1 MNKEELKEKL
11 VGKHLLL
18 QPHLDDLPFSIGSIL
33 LEQYIKKEDST
44 IYTIFGKEFFNIRNY
59 AHDEHAMQILKDE
72 EAKWF
77 QSAGME
83 SHRFELEEAGYR
95 GITSI
100 RKLFRTKSADQFDLC
115 YKELEYGNWEEVLG
129 CIEKILSKHTWDFL
143 WVPAGVGGHCDH
155 IAVRQAVLELVSMF
169 QGKGILFF
177 EELPYSLY
185 SKPLDWSKCM
195 IPGFHLEERMVHTLS
210 QEEETYK
217 YESLKHFH
225 SQIDD
230 RQAMALCHHPETATL
245 WMRNNQEE

>member
-1 MNKEELKEKL
+1 MREKL

-18 QPHLDDLPFSIGSIL
+18 QPHLDDLPFSVGSIL
-33 LEQYIKKEDST
+33 LEQYIKKEDS
-44 IYTIFGKEFFNIRNY
+44 IVYTIFGKEFFNIRNY
-59 AHDEHAMQILKDE
+59 QHDENAMQILRQE

-77 QSAGME
+77 QSAGIKN
-83 SHRFELEEAGYR
+83 HRFELEEAGYR
-95 GITSI
+95 GITNI
-100 RKLFRTKSADQFDLC
+100 RKLFRTKMADDFAMK
-115 YKELEYGNWEEVLG
+115 YEELEYGNWEEVLA
-129 CIEKILSKHTWDFL
+129 CVKTILDSHSCEYVWI
-143 WVPAGVGGHCDH
+143 PAGVGGHCDH
-155 IAVRQAVLELVSMF
+155 IAVRQAILELVSLF

-185 SKPLDWSKCM
+185 SKPLDWSKCV
-195 IPGFHLEERMVHTLS
+195 IPDFHLEERMVHTLS

-230 RQAMALCHHPETATL
+230 RQARALCHHPETVTL